1 MHISYLPQCKVDQEA
16 EKSVRD
22 HGYRHRLGAVVGSTN
37 FLLRLPRVCDPH
49 PGVTQHPG
57 GVPQCPQHLGGHDAH
72 DSSEDHSQLQSS
84 TKKYSINLC
93 HLLWLLKSVTSQ
105 RNKPDDLMKSVH
117 VSSRLRLKS
126 CYLFL
131 LYT

>member
-22 HGYRHRLGAVVGSTN
+22 HGYRHRLGTVVGSTN

-84 TKKYSINLC
+84 TKKIQYKFVSFAVAIKER
-93 HLLWLLKSVTSQ
+93 HLSTQ
-105 RNKPDDLMKSVH
+105 
-117 VSSRLRLKS
+117 
-126 CYLFL
+126 
-131 LYT
+131 